1 MGSVLVRQTSDIS
14 DCPAGPHSPNMEPA
28 ADEHEGGLQTF
39 SLSKECV
46 VKHGKFTWV
55 PTQKVEQEI
64 VWFCINKWDR
74 HFVRFCTGK
83 ALDLR
88 SSKSGA
94 SVDGDL
100 YMNILVHEHPRCS
113 TGSL

>member
-1 MGSVLVRQTSDIS
+1 MGCVLVRQTSDIS
-14 DCPAGPHSPNMEPA
+14 DCPVGPHSPKMEPA

-64 VWFCINKWDR
+64 VWFCINK
-74 HFVRFCTGK
+74 
-83 ALDLR
+83 
-88 SSKSGA
+88 
-94 SVDGDL
+94 
-100 YMNILVHEHPRCS
+100 
-113 TGSL
+113 